1 VSAAHRRPLD
11 VPCILCRDPVAVYP
25 LACAALA
32 PDGHRIE
39 RGAPVCVAC
48 VCVLDDA
55 PETPG
60 ALDAPRAAP

>member
-1 VSAAHRRPLD
+1 MKHRKRLGHAPACA
-11 VPCILCRDPVAVYP
+11 VCRDTFVVYP

-32 PDGHRIE
+32 PDGRRFD

-48 VCVLDDA
+48 VCMLDDA